1 MDFSKFASKANSSTN
16 QTNKGIPHA
25 DFEMLMEIASVELG
39 DFNMGR
45 TLNSFYW
52 SAVGGVFGSIQD
64 QFGEHAP
71 SYLASK
77 ARQEAES
84 MKIVHWLHSN
94 KFVPKEGEGS
104 SVKEICDF
112 FIADNPITFEIEM
125 ALVIEDHMRELKK
138 HNRLLSSK
146 MDTPR
151 LVKEFQAIKDED
163 VKSEYSE
170 IAQGNVD
177 VKLANQNLALAKTI
191 KCLRWIPSM
200 DVGIEA
206 ISEQKLY
213 YITVKLAEKLV
224 GWIKDDELKKKKE
237 ARLRNSSMVRL
248 LSANLELMDSF
259 QERIN
264 KLIAKADE
272 FDELTNTTEEIT
284 TAFEH
289 ADASINEMTDAEA
302 DKKLRDREYNG
313 GINI

>member
-16 QTNKGIPHA
+16 QSNKTISHV
-25 DFEMLMEIASVELG
+25 DFEMLMECAMVELG
-39 DFNMGR
+39 DFNVGR

-64 QFGEHAP
+64 QFGDHAP
-71 SYLASK
+71 SYLESK

-84 MKIVHWLHSN
+84 MKVVHWLHSC

-104 SVKEICDF
+104 SVKEICEF
-112 FIADNPITFEIEM
+112 FIADNPVTFEIEM

-151 LVKEFQAIKDED
+151 LVKEFQAIKDD
-163 VKSEYSE
+163 SVKLEYSE

-177 VKLANQNLALAKTI
+177 VKLANQGLALKKTI
-191 KCLRWIPSM
+191 ESLRWKPSI

-206 ISEQKLY
+206 LSTQKLY
-213 YITVKLAEKLV
+213 YIVSKLGEKV
-224 GWIKDDELKKKKE
+224 TQWIKDDELKKKKE
-237 ARLRNSSMVRL
+237 ARLRNSGMVRL
-248 LSANLELMDSF
+248 LSSNLELMDAF
-259 QERIN
+259 EARID
-264 KLIAKADE
+264 KLISEADE
-272 FDELTNTTEEIT
+272 VEERTNTTEEIT
-284 TAFEH
+284 TAYEH

-302 DKKLRDREYNG
+302 DKKLRERDYNG